1 MSKKNYRLG
10 LTCFSDHYEK
20 MQLVKCELLKNSV
33 DESVKKIYK
42 AREKINSNFTRA
54 WKATNVAK
62 TASAEVELDL
72 KFPTQAT
79 QQGLEIFI
87 HSHPFQKS
95 VNLSLPRLPLFES
108 MQELYT
114 LHHFQDKVS
123 GFIGQNLHF
132 LLIFH
137 GKISSGE
144 MSVLR

>member
-1 MSKKNYRLG
+1 
-10 LTCFSDHYEK
+10 
-20 MQLVKCELLKNSV
+20 MQLVKCELLKNYV
-33 DESVKKIYK
+33 DKSVKKIYK
-42 AREKINSNFTRA
+42 AREKINFNFTRA

-62 TASAEVELDL
+62 AASAEVELDL

-79 QQGLEIFI
+79 QQGLGFGNF
-87 HSHPFQKS
+87 HPQPSISEKRKPIS
-95 VNLSLPRLPLFES
+95 AKAFES
-108 MQELYT
+108 MHGLYT

-144 MSVLR
+144 MSALR